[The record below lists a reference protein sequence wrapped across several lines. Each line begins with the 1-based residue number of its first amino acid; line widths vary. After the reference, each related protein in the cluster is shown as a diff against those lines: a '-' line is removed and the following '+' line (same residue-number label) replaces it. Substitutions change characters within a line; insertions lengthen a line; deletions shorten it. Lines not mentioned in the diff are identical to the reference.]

1 MPPEKIRRLG
11 RGLEALLAPTTGLV
25 ADSRGLARQDPQAAQ
40 GFRTVPITA
49 IATNPLQPRK
59 DFDPTELDEL
69 KASIRSSGL
78 LQPLLVRPRGTGS
91 YELVAGERRFRA
103 IQSIG
108 WREVPVHVRELDDQ
122 AVLTVALIENLQ
134 RADLNPIE
142 EAEGY
147 QELVARFS
155 LTQQQVA
162 DAVGRERSTVANM
175 LRMLALP
182 DSVRRMVRA
191 GELSLGHARALLGL
205 ADGERM
211 TALAATVIAD
221 GLTVREVER
230 RVRETTIASPSKRKS
245 REPSATP
252 TRPAAVKGVEDQLR
266 KKFQTDVA
274 VALSGPDRGEVQL
287 SFYSTDDLE
296 RLLDL
301 LLGAQREIL

>member
-1 MPPEKIRRLG
+1 MPPEKVRRLG
-11 RGLEALLAPTTGLV
+11 RGLEALLSPTTAAATDV
-25 ADSRGLARQDPQAAQ
+25 RGGPRIDQYAAQ
-40 GFRTVPITA
+40 GFRTVPVSS

-59 DFDPTELDEL
+59 DFALAELEEL
-69 KASIRSSGL
+69 KTSIRSSGL
-78 LQPLLVRPRGTGS
+78 LQPLLVRPKGS
-91 YELVAGERRFRA
+91 GSFELVAGERRFRA
-103 IQSIG
+103 IQALG

-147 QELVARFS
+147 RELVNRFS
-155 LTQQQVA
+155 LTQQQIA

-205 ADGERM
+205 ADPARM
-211 TALAATVIAD
+211 TALAAAVIAD

-230 RVRETTIASPSKRKS
+230 RVRETTVASPVKRKG
-245 REPSATP
+245 REVSAHANRSP
-252 TRPAAVKGVEDQLR
+252 AVKGLEDQLR
-266 KKFQTDVA
+266 RRFQTDVA
-274 VALSGPDRGEVQL
+274 VALSGTDRGEVRL

-301 LLGAQREIL
+301 LLGTQREVL